1 MSKDNPFDPSEIVI
15 HHFPDRSMRRLLQD
29 PDYVRCLVEIIEPDL
44 VGHLDFSRGS
54 QQNRSFISN
63 ALRERESDVLLRVP
77 FRETS
82 ESEEVLIYILIE
94 HQSST
99 DPAMGYRM
107 LSYMVKIWEDQCR
120 EWPSGPGGS
129 RRLSPIL
136 PVVFYTGE
144 QRWASPVSLTAVM
157 DIPEV
162 LERFVPRF
170 DTLFLDVKT
179 TDGDILTKPRHPFGW
194 LLRVLQEENAGTS
207 QLREVLATAVSELSR
222 LDASQ
227 VSQVQEVLLYFILL
241 ILHRRSDAEREEL
254 IELVKQHSR
263 DESEVGI
270 MAQTAAELLV
280 EQGKAEGIM
289 EGKAEGIVE
298 GKREA
303 VLRFLQFRFQDI
315 PEMLTERIASIESL
329 SDLDTLF
336 EQAMRAQSL
345 DDIQI

>member
-1 MSKDNPFDPSEIVI
+1 MSKDNPFDPSEIVV
-15 HHFPDRSMRRLLQD
+15 HHFPDRSIRRLLQD
-29 PDYVRCLVEIIEPDL
+29 PDYVRCLVEIIAPDL
-44 VGHLDFSRGS
+44 VGYLDFSRGT
-54 QQNRSFISN
+54 QQNRSFISD

-120 EWPSGPGGS
+120 EWPSGPGGG
-129 RRLSPIL
+129 RRLPPIL

-157 DIPEV
+157 DIPKV

-179 TDGDILTKPRHPFGW
+179 TDGDILTKPGHPFGW
-194 LLRVLQEENAGTS
+194 LLRVLQEENASTS
-207 QLREVLATAVSELSR
+207 ELREVLATAVSELSR
-222 LDASQ
+222 FGESQ
-227 VSQVQEVLLYFILL
+227 VSQVQEALLYFILL

-254 IELVKQHSR
+254 IALVKQHSQ

-280 EQGKAEGIM
+280 EQGIEQ
-289 EGKAEGIVE
+289 GKAEGIVE
-298 GKREA
+298 GRREA
-303 VLRFLQFRFQDI
+303 VLQLLQFRFQDI
-315 PEMLTERIASIESL
+315 PETLTERIASIESL

-345 DDIQI
+345 DDIQV

>member
-1 MSKDNPFDPSEIVI
+1 MSKDNPFDPSEIVV

-29 PDYVRCLVEIIEPDL
+29 PDYVRCLVEIIAPDL
-44 VGHLDFSRGS
+44 VGYLDFSRGS
-54 QQNRSFISN
+54 QQNRSFISD

-82 ESEEVLIYILIE
+82 ETEEVLIYILIE
-94 HQSST
+94 HQSSK

-107 LSYMVKIWEDQCR
+107 LSYMVKIWEDQSR
-120 EWPSGPGGS
+120 EWPSGPGGG

-136 PVVFYTGE
+136 PIVFYTGE
-144 QRWASPVSLTAVM
+144 QRWVSPVSLTAVM
-157 DIPEV
+157 DIPKV

-179 TDGDILTKPRHPFGW
+179 ADGEMLTKPGHPFGW

-207 QLREVLATAVSELSR
+207 ELREVLTTAVSDLSQFEE
-222 LDASQ
+222 SQ

-254 IELVKQHSR
+254 IELVKRQSR
-263 DESEVGI
+263 DESEVII
-270 MAQTAAELLV
+270 MAQTAAELLI
-280 EQGKAEGIM
+280 EQGIKQ
-289 EGKAEGIVE
+289 GKVEGIVE
-298 GKREA
+298 GRREA
-303 VLRFLQFRFQDI
+303 ILQLLQFRFQEV
-315 PEMLTERIASIESL
+315 PETLTERIASIESL

-336 EQAMRAQSL
+336 EQAMTIQNL
-345 DDIQI
+345 DDIQV

>member
-1 MSKDNPFDPSEIVI
+1 
-15 HHFPDRSMRRLLQD
+15 MRRLLQD
-29 PDYVRCLVEIIEPDL
+29 PDYVRCLVEIIAPDL

-54 QQNRSFISN
+54 QQNRSFISD
-63 ALRERESDVLLRVP
+63 ALREPESDVLLRVP

-120 EWPSGPGGS
+120 EWPSGPAGG

-157 DIPEV
+157 DIPKV

-179 TDGDILTKPRHPFGW
+179 MDGDILTKSGHPFGW

-207 QLREVLATAVSELSR
+207 ELREVLATAVSELSR

-227 VSQVQEVLLYFILL
+227 VSQVQEALLYFILL
-241 ILHRRSDAEREEL
+241 ILHRRSDDEREEL
-254 IELVKQHSR
+254 IALVKQHSR

-280 EQGKAEGIM
+280 EQGIEQGKAEGTM

-303 VLRFLQFRFQDI
+303 VLRFLQFRFQNV
-315 PEMLTERIASIESL
+315 PETLTERIASIESL